1 MKAHYR
7 ETSSPWQS
15 GTKFSCSLSFS
26 LHLFPK
32 PIVFLSLLNGV
43 SRWVKQG
50 HVGNF
55 ISQLGYNIGN
65 VGVIYKEK
73 VDSGREIKL
82 SPAVQRF
89 SESWKSESA
98 VFIIIMSCLL
108 CFETN
113 SPRPK
118 AREAKQPIPWGDV
131 SAPPSLCVLP
141 SRSPELSMLQ
151 EEQENAWWGRQAKE
165 GQMAPY
171 KWPVTAWINTRQEP
185 PRNRVQ
191 AYL

>member
-1 MKAHYR
+1 MLG
-7 ETSSPWQS
+7 TS
-15 GTKFSCSLSFS
+15 
-26 LHLFPK
+26 
-32 PIVFLSLLNGV
+32 FLSLAITLETLV
-43 SRWVKQG
+43 SYIKKRWTVE
-50 HVGNF
+50 
-55 ISQLGYNIGN
+55 
-65 VGVIYKEK
+65 EK
-73 VDSGREIKL
+73 SNCLLMCRDFL
-82 SPAVQRF
+82 SLERTF
-89 SESWKSESA
+89 SA

-141 SRSPELSMLQ
+141 SRSPELCMLQ